1 MCLWLNFMSV
11 FQSYARRAP
20 QEPDSATETEVT
32 LTEVT
37 RHRACC
43 VLRLKRPVR
52 KQALKRVRVET
63 SAQKVPCDEE
73 METNSVQFLFLLNY
87 KCHALF
93 NELTLTALV
102 LKHNGF
108 HFLKGKR

>member
-11 FQSYARRAP
+11 FLLTVVQSYARRAT

-43 VLRLKRPVR
+43 VLRLKRSVR
-52 KQALKRVRVET
+52 KRALRRFRVM
-63 SAQKVPCDEE
+63 K
-73 METNSVQFLFLLNY
+73 
-87 KCHALF
+87 
-93 NELTLTALV
+93 
-102 LKHNGF
+102 
-108 HFLKGKR
+108 KGD